1 MCAPEGVPA
10 RLLARVS
17 TPPLG
22 RRGTCPVAKRRMGS
36 SSSSPSPSP
45 PPPPPPSSARSLIHR
60 KRSGR
65 EFISATMAARKLLY
79 HTGRPSLS
87 HSLRPSVRQI
97 CYIMLSLPFLCPLPF
112 FPSCAVYWDREI
124 SRRRRPPLSV
134 RPSVLRRPLLA
145 LAAGPGQYF
154 RRRRHRRTRQIKY
167 ECGRGVGGQVGTHL
181 DCCGSEDGDDGNI
194 AGRFLEPVWRR
205 YPQ

>member
-1 MCAPEGVPA
+1 MTTTVLCYLWKNICSCPAARQAGRLLPPLGDVCAPEGVPA

-36 SSSSPSPSP
+36 SSSSPSPS

-97 CYIMLSLPFLCPLPF
+97 CYIMLSLPFLWPLPF

-134 RPSVLRRPLLA
+134 RPSVRP
-145 LAAGPGQYF
+145 PSSS
-154 RRRRHRRTRQIKY
+154 ISS
-167 ECGRGVGGQVGTHL
+167 GRGAGTIF
-181 DCCGSEDGDDGNI
+181 S
-194 AGRFLEPVWRR
+194 
-205 YPQ
+205 